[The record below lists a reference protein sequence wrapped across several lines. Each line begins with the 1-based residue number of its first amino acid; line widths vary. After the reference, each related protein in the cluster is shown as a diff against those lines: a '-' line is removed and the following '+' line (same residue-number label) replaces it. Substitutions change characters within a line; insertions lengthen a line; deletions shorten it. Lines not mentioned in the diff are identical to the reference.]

1 MTSKIFAMRIPVVG
15 ISACD
20 FASFLKVLVDAVD
33 KLVNECTECQD
44 DSAVKSPFSA
54 LEMKLQNLLQGTSMF
69 SWQF

>member
-33 KLVNECTECQD
+33 KLVNEFR
-44 DSAVKSPFSA
+44 FSSRSNF
-54 LEMKLQNLLQGTSMF
+54 NLLILSF
-69 SWQF
+69 